1 MPKTLYSIFL
11 AATLC
16 CLPLYTKNPL
26 PPKSDAAFLA
36 MAAEADMTL
45 AHIGQMAEDR
55 AANTKLKNFG
65 ETLVQDHTG
74 DYQSLS
80 ILAGKMGDTI
90 PKAIDKIN
98 TREITGLDRY
108 HGKSFDHAFL
118 LRESAVHQKLA
129 AAFRREAEHGSN
141 PDIKAY
147 ATKALPTIER
157 HLHETQDLMK
167 QRS

>member
-1 MPKTLYSIFL
+1 MPKTLFSIL
-11 AATLC
+11 LSATLC
-16 CLPLYTKNPL
+16 SVPLYSKGPLPL
-26 PPKSDAAFLA
+26 KSAAAFLA

-45 AHIGQMAEDR
+45 AHIGRMAEDR
-55 AANTKLKNFG
+55 SANTKLKTFA

-80 ILAGKMGDTI
+80 ILAGKMGDSI
-90 PKAIDKIN
+90 PKAINKAN
-98 TREITGLDRY
+98 TREILGLGHY
-108 HGKSFDHAFL
+108 HGRSFDHAFL